1 MVNNR
6 SLTSQNFSFRF
17 EKHVFSLK
25 VNVVRLVVN
34 GKKKLRTCDLPSIRE
49 TISARDSCKKI

>member
-6 SLTSQNFSFRF
+6 GLTSQNYSFRF
-17 EKHVFSLK
+17 DKHVFRYLLK

-34 GKKKLRTCDLPSIRE
+34 GKKKLRTCDLPSIRDDL
-49 TISARDSCKKI
+49 SKGFL